1 MESTSP
7 FISSASSSVTFN
19 SFCSCQFVILPLPSI
34 TTLFH
39 YCISSSN
46 RIMLLVPVG
55 LSSRFQNLL
64 RISRVDRFVL
74 AVPGHN
80 RRAATFLVGPA
91 VAPWF
96 CTWDRPPK
104 WSDVLHFTLDTSE
117 LVSRCTVASTSQLQ
131 ISCPSAGVAGSLDP
145 LKDQRSTTRKCR
157 SRFSAIT
164 PPHMV

>member
-1 MESTSP
+1 LLLSFRHFT
-7 FISSASSSVTFN
+7 AS
-19 SFCSCQFVILPLPSI
+19 IHHY
-34 TTLFH
+34 TLSLLYKFFQP
-39 YCISSSN
+39 Y
-46 RIMLLVPVG
+46 MLLVPVG

-91 VAPWF
+91 LVPWF

-117 LVSRCTVASTSQLQ
+117 LVSRCTVASTSQLK
-131 ISCPSAGVAGSLDP
+131 ISSPSGAWQGHL
-145 LKDQRSTTRKCR
+145 T
-157 SRFSAIT
+157 
-164 PPHMV
+164 H